1 MYCGM
6 KELTKLTAWD
16 KHYNVLQNGYIP
28 IVKYKGI
35 EFNEE
40 DITDIA
46 SNDLEQLYEIEKQG
60 VDELIEAGVLT
71 SAVKGKSYD
80 KDTYDVINDYLC
92 NPNNH
97 ENILSQLD
105 DMIYAMQ
112 TNEMYQQLTKD
123 AAENFD
129 MLEDDFRNSAESALG
144 KFAAQ
149 SDNNLRLLLSQFSD
163 SVDDSIKDIKERRE
177 SYAYN
182 TSLERAVEDLL
193 DEKCSADEL
202 LSFCEELGVNID
214 SPYIIYAQ
222 NGEYK
227 ECYNYSQVIDDWTEM
242 RKQYEGIGA
251 VIYGVEGTIYQG
263 TLDESAFKAFIVE
276 LDYKGGYSRFALTEK
291 DFKEEYPNT
300 DIERMREGDTDTLR
314 PMVHIWAEETLIGSD
329 EWNRFFTDMDYGHPQ
344 SDIDIGN
351 IAYIDRDE
359 CSAEL
364 VGAVKATIKEKLF
377 SGNKEK
383 NAKKDKPIEKD

>member
-16 KHYNVLQNGYIP
+16 KHYNVLQNSYIP
-28 IVKYKGI
+28 VIKYKGI

-40 DITDIA
+40 DVSDIA
-46 SNDLEQLYEIEKQG
+46 QYDLMELFEIENKG
-60 VDELIEAGVLT
+60 IDELIDNGVLT
-71 SAVKGKSYD
+71 PAVKDMEWG
-80 KDTYDVINDYLC
+80 KDTWDIVNDYLC

-97 ENILSQLD
+97 ENILSHLD
-105 DMIYAMQ
+105 DMIYSLQ
-112 TNEMYQQLTKD
+112 NEEMYETLSKG
-123 AAENFD
+123 AAETFD
-129 MLEDDFRNSAESALG
+129 DLEDDFRNSAENALG

-163 SVDDSIKDIKERRE
+163 SVDDSIKDIEERRK

-291 DFKEEYPNT
+291 DFKENYPNT

-329 EWNRFFTDMDYGHPQ
+329 EWNKFFTDMDYGHPQ

-364 VGAVKATIKEKLF
+364 VGAVKATIK
-377 SGNKEK
+377 KEK

>member
-1 MYCGM
+1 M
-6 KELTKLTAWD
+6 KELTKL
-16 KHYNVLQNGYIP
+16 NSSIP
-28 IVKYKGI
+28 IIKYKGI

-40 DITDIA
+40 DVSDIA
-46 SNDLEQLYEIEKQG
+46 QDDLMELFEIENKD
-60 VDELIEAGVLT
+60 VDELIDNGVLT
-71 SAVKGKSYD
+71 PAVKDMEWG
-80 KDTYDVINDYLC
+80 KDTWDIVNDYLC
-92 NPNNH
+92 NTNNH

-112 TNEMYQQLTKD
+112 SKELYEQLTKD

-149 SDNNLRLLLSQFSD
+149 SDDNLRLLLSQFDD
-163 SVDDSIKDIKERRE
+163 SVDDSIKDIEERRE

-182 TSLERAVEDLL
+182 SSLENAVEDFL
-193 DEKCSADEL
+193 DDSCSADEL
-202 LSFCEELGVNID
+202 LSLCEDLKVNID
-214 SPYIIYAQ
+214 NPYIIYAQ

-263 TLDESAFKAFIVE
+263 TLNESAFKAFIVE
-276 LDYKGGYSRFALTEK
+276 LDYKGVYSRFALTEK
-291 DFKEEYPNT
+291 DFKENYPNT

-314 PMVHIWAEETLIGSD
+314 PMVHIWAEETVIGSD
-329 EWNRFFTDMDYGHPQ
+329 EWNKFFTDMDYGHPQ
-344 SDIDIGN
+344 SDIDTGN
-351 IAYIDRDE
+351 VAYIDKDE
-359 CSAEL
+359 CSAVL
-364 VGAVKATIKEKLF
+364 IDAVKATI

-383 NAKKDKPIEKD
+383 NVKKDKPIERE

>member
-16 KHYNVLQNGYIP
+16 KHYNVLQNSYIP
-28 IVKYKGI
+28 IVEYKGI

-60 VDELIEAGVLT
+60 VDRLIEKGILT

-112 TNEMYQQLTKD
+112 NKELYEQLIQD
-123 AAENFD
+123 AAEMFD
-129 MLEDDFRNSAESALG
+129 TLEDDFRNSAESALG

-149 SDNNLRLLLSQFSD
+149 SDDNLRLLLSQFD
-163 SVDDSIKDIKERRE
+163 DGVSVDDNIKDIEERRE

-182 TSLERAVEDLL
+182 SSLENAVEDFL
-193 DEKCSADEL
+193 DDSCSADEL
-202 LSFCEELGVNID
+202 LSLCEDLEVNVD

-276 LDYKGGYSRFALTEK
+276 LDYKGVYSRFALTEK

-300 DIERMREGDTDTLR
+300 DIERIREGDTDTLR
-314 PMVHIWAEETLIGSD
+314 PMVHIWAEETVIGSD

-344 SDIDIGN
+344 SDIDTGN
-351 IAYIDRDE
+351 VAYIDKDE

-364 VGAVKATIKEKLF
+364 IDAVKATI

-383 NAKKDKPIEKD
+383 NVKKDKPIEKD